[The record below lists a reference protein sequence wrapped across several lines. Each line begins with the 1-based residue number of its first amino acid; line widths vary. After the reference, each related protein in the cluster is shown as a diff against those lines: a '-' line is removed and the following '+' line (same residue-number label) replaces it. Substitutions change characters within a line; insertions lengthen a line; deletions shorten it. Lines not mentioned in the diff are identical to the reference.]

1 MQSRKQSYQEIG
13 IYYFIYLFDPTSI
26 LSIKNM
32 LFPQK
37 KILLVFDVSNNHD
50 ELQFKGDLLSLQEL
64 M

>member
-1 MQSRKQSYQEIG
+1 MYYF
-13 IYYFIYLFDPTSI
+13 IYLFIYLFDPTSI